1 MPFQPGQTGNPAGRP
16 KGQRSGRM
24 QALGELDTL
33 LKDSDTLETLREG
46 FQKKLEQ
53 DPVWFFRRII
63 MPLLPKEAS
72 LQIDND
78 GVVQWLSLSTTVP
91 TEDSNKSTMPVI
103 NDSVSSVP
111 DGASEKPSAL
121 PENF

>member
-1 MPFQPGQTGNPAGRP
+1 MQFQPGQTGNPEGRP
-16 KGQRSGRM
+16 KGQKSGRM

-33 LKDSDTLETLREG
+33 LKDAGTLETLREG

-78 GVVQWLSLSTTVP
+78 GIVQWLSLSTTVP
-91 TEDSNKSTMPVI
+91 TEDSNKSTMPEI
-103 NDSVSSVP
+103 NDSALSVP
-111 DGASEKPSAL
+111 EGALEKPSV
-121 PENF
+121 

>member
-1 MPFQPGQTGNPAGRP
+1 MQFQPGQSGNPSGRP
-16 KGQRSGRM
+16 KGTNSGRM

-33 LKDSDTLETLREG
+33 LKDSGTLETLREG

-103 NDSVSSVP
+103 NDSALSVP
-111 DGASEKPSAL
+111 EGALEKPSAL